1 MQVNGEMTQARAIK
15 SSALPLFYKS
25 PMLLRSGPNV
35 RSGLTGPKGYEFA
48 KGAVAVPIGISEFPL
63 AARHYPIVF
72 DATDLVPVV
81 VLGVKGG
88 ANLFVEADG
97 SWRSRHYVPGY
108 IRPIPLRP
116 DDGDG

>member
-1 MQVNGEMTQARAIK
+1 MLA
-15 SSALPLFYKS
+15 AL
-25 PMLLRSGPNV
+25 GANV
-35 RSGLTGPKGYEFA
+35 RSGLTSPKGYEFA

-88 ANLFVEADG
+88 TNLF
-97 SWRSRHYVPGY
+97 R
-108 IRPIPLRP
+108 
-116 DDGDG
+116 